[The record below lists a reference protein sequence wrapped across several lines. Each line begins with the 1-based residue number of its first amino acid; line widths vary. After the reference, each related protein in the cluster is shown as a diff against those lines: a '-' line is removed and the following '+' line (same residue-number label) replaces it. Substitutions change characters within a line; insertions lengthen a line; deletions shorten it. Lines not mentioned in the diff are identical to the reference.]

1 MIRQK
6 LRRIIKI
13 RIRIRIRIHTV
24 HPSDTYWF
32 LIPRCKCLY
41 CDHEFSGG
49 ATRFTEH
56 ILGKKGGVACTKV
69 PASVKAAMQLRAAV
83 ALEAK
88 ATKGKL
94 ASATAVGVDLSLHRS
109 FPSRYSC
116 LKCHG
121 MCLSSG
127 RGGQDAAY
135 IEAFSN
141 KRTKDELDDAVATYF
156 FSSPIAFNAAFKAMI
171 RMVNEAAPGYKPP

>member
-1 MIRQK
+1 MSQGSK
-6 LRRIIKI
+6 CK
-13 RIRIRIRIHTV
+13 
-24 HPSDTYWF
+24 D
-32 LIPRCKCLY
+32 PRCKCLY

-141 KRTKDELDDAVATYF
+141 KRTKDELDDGVATF
-156 FSSPIAFNAAFKAMI
+156 LFSSAIVFNAARNEGFKAMI
-171 RMVNEAAPGYKPP
+171 RMVNQAAQGRQTGTEP